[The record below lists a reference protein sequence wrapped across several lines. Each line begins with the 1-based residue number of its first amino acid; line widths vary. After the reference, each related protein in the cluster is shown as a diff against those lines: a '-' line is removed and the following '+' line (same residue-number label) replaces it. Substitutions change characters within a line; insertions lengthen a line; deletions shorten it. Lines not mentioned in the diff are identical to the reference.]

1 MDTHAL
7 LRAIYVNGSALVLTR
22 DGASITVAG
31 RPLPPDLLAEARARK
46 PELLPLLRQHAI
58 GVFTP
63 GTGALRCFVPAPD
76 CLAPRSCPVLGPCS
90 ESLMQRPCL
99 RQPLTL
105 PYPATEPTEENA
117 A

>member
-1 MDTHAL
+1 MDAHAL

-31 RPLPPDLLAEARARK
+31 RPLPPDLLAQAKARK

-63 GTGALRCFVPAPD
+63 GAPRCFVPAPD
-76 CLAPRSCPVLGPCS
+76 CLSPRVCPVLGPCS

-99 RQPLTL
+99 RQPLAL
-105 PYPATEPTEENA
+105 PYPATEPPEENA